1 VYTEWHVLIFFVGVL
16 VGFGVVFQ
24 GWFKQ
29 TSIVGFV
36 AWGAAQIATA
46 IKNKEATEAAQRMVS
61 LAVAL
66 HLVEGAYWFLWGAV
80 ASSFFTFAL
89 GSTLVYVSAY
99 RHSRRRKL
107 PDAVATAGSRVM
119 YFLVHGVKPYLAQF
133 SMGASDARE
142 SFRTKRLNFYE
153 LLLLHLRRLVVS
165 SKMSEREFRD
175 ACELL
180 GASML
185 TLLFEP
191 TGAMSDFRLA
201 VFRCTPDAKQFKPII
216 TVNRGDWRAHSPEPL
231 QRDGSFLGSALQAG
245 EPLVYPRDKK
255 GQKFQKRGKS
265 RWESFLVMPVPCDPA
280 VERWGAVT
288 VDHAGGDSIFTQERV
303 EAVRDFSRFVE
314 MLYALTTSKED
325 VHEPD
330 SRAP

>member
-1 VYTEWHVLIFFVGVL
+1 MSFQWHALIFIVGML
-16 VGFGVVFQ
+16 VAFGVVFQ

-36 AWGAAQIATA
+36 AWIGTQVASA
-46 IKNKEATEAAQRMVS
+46 IRNQEATEAAKRMATLAVS
-61 LAVAL
+61 LHV
-66 HLVEGAYWFLWGAV
+66 VEGANSFMWGA
-80 ASSFFTFAL
+80 ATSAL
-89 GSTLVYVSAY
+89 GTFLFGAGLVYYSAY
-99 RHSRRRKL
+99 VEHRRQKR
-107 PDAVATAGSRVM
+107 PDAVALAGSRAM

-142 SFRTKRLNFYE
+142 WFRTKRLNFHE
-153 LLLLHLRRLVVS
+153 LLLLHLRRLVVAGRVT
-165 SKMSEREFRD
+165 EREFKD

-191 TGAMSDFRLA
+191 TGVMSDFRLA
-201 VFRCTPDAKQFKPII
+201 VFRCTPDGKQFKPIV

-245 EPLVYPRDKK
+245 EPLVYPRQKK

-265 RWESFLVMPVPCDPA
+265 RWKSFLVMPISCDPSG
-280 VERWGAVT
+280 ERWGAVT
-288 VDHAGGDSIFTQERV
+288 VDHAGGDEIFTQERV

-314 MLYALTTSKED
+314 MLYALSTSKE
-325 VHEPD
+325 E
-330 SRAP
+330 RA